1 MASEILVQQIV
12 PLNANRVTVG
22 YGISVDADA
31 VISVG
36 SSINVAGNLNI
47 GHVDIQDSMN
57 VESTYIA
64 SNDMFGNGDTITNL
78 DQSTTRNYVIAYQYI
93 LDPLPF
99 RS

>member
-1 MASEILVQQIV
+1 MASEIFVQRIV
-12 PLNANRVTVG
+12 PQTARRVTVG
-22 YGISVDADA
+22 YGISINDDA

-57 VESTYIA
+57 IEDNYEVT
-64 SNDMFGNGDTITNL
+64 GNMIGDGTNITNL
-78 DQSTTRNYVIAYQYI
+78 PTSTSKGTVIAYQYI

>member
-1 MASEILVQQIV
+1 MASEIFVQRIV
-12 PLNANRVTVG
+12 PQTARRVTVG
-22 YGISVDADA
+22 YGISVNDDA

-57 VESTYIA
+57 VEDNYAVT
-64 SNDMFGNGDTITNL
+64 GNMIGDGTNITNL
-78 DQSTTRNYVIAYQYI
+78 PTSASKGAVIAYQYI